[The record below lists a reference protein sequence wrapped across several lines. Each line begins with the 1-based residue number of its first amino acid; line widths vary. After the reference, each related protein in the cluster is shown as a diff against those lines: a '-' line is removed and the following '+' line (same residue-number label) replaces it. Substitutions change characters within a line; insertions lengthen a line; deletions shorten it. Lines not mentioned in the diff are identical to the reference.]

1 VRSELQQ
8 VPPLFARPLKAPI
21 HRLLVAY
28 PHQCLNVLAGLC
40 AVFNAVPEGATG
52 LKEQNCKIGGW
63 DLDVTSSQQAGSA
76 LELC

>member
-1 VRSELQQ
+1 M
-8 VPPLFARPLKAPI
+8 FK
-21 HRLLVAY
+21 
-28 PHQCLNVLAGLC
+28 
-40 AVFNAVPEGATG
+40 AVPEGATG